1 MIVRRG
7 TVEDDG
13 EISIVT
19 VSDYAQYLRFD
30 DQPNDLARRAK
41 SVKRT
46 VDDVS
51 QEIEETIEEL
61 RDPTTVKKAA
71 DLLGQ
76 ALFNTIFKDVRVNRR

>member
-7 TVEDDG
+7 TVDDDG

-19 VSDYAQYLRFD
+19 VSDYTEYLRFD

-46 VDDVS
+46 AEDVS
-51 QEIEETIEEL
+51 REVEETIEEL
-61 RDPTTVKKAA
+61 TDPTTVKKAA